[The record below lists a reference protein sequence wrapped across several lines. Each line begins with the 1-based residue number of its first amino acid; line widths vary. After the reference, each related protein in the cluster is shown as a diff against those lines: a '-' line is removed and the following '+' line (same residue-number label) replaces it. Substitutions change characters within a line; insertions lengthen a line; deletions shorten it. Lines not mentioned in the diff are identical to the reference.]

1 MSTQEKSFKKVR
13 YVGWESSMSP
23 IVEREKKTM
32 QYHVGWIK
40 DEERGWWELYDEE
53 SRGEDYYAEGTLGF
67 DGNELNDYDGVFSLD
82 EEIVKCLEEMGADVK
97 EMKETLDIN

>member
-53 SRGEDYYAEGTLGF
+53 SGGEDYYAEGTLGF

-82 EEIVKCLEEMGADVK
+82 EEIVNCLEEMGADVK

>member
-1 MSTQEKSFKKVR
+1 METLEKSFKKVR
-13 YVGWESSMSP
+13 YVGWERSMSP

-53 SRGEDYYAEGTLGF
+53 SGSEDYYAEGTLCF

-97 EMKETLDIN
+97 QMRGDLEL